1 MGARRGERPSLR
13 RAAPRYFVA
22 WYIYRYQ
29 WARNHCTYANK
40 QAEVMSLAGYSE
52 FLRQSSGRLGYLMTT
67 NPHEGQTDHL
77 KQALTGIEQAGQSL
91 EKVINFPLQR
101 YNGRTPVH
109 LAASNGLWECL
120 EILLKNG
127 GEL

>member
-1 MGARRGERPSLR
+1 MGRPSLR
-13 RAAPRYFVA
+13 CAAPRYFVV
-22 WYIYRYQ
+22 WYTRFSVQ
-29 WARNHCTYANK
+29 HRARNHLTYANK
-40 QAEVMSLAGYSE
+40 QAEVMSLPGYSE
-52 FLRQSSGRLGYLMTT
+52 LLRQSSGRLGYLMTT

-77 KQALTGIEQAGQSL
+77 KQTLTGIEQAGQSL
-91 EKVINFPLQR
+91 EKVINYPLQR

>member
-1 MGARRGERPSLR
+1 M
-13 RAAPRYFVA
+13 
-22 WYIYRYQ
+22 
-29 WARNHCTYANK
+29 TYAN
-40 QAEVMSLAGYSE
+40 EVMSLLGYSE
-52 FLRQSSGRLGYLMTT
+52 LLRQSSGRLGYLMTT

-77 KQALTGIEQAGQSL
+77 KQTLTGIEQAGQPL
-91 EKVINFPLQR
+91 EKVINYHLQR